1 MSGFLTNSESWNL
14 SKGEES
20 ELEKMEI
27 QALKSLFDLPL
38 HTPSVAIIY
47 TFGLLYTTQQI
58 DKKQLIYLYKVLNR
72 NDEDSAK
79 KALLGINEDKI
90 GWSRNI
96 RNILRKYKLP
106 LDFDTI
112 KSYTRYNWK
121 NTVTAAIEKMN
132 KERLL
137 QDLHKKEN
145 GTDIPKT
152 KTKSII
158 SKITR
163 EGYVRSPEPMILR
176 STKYEAKTILI
187 ARYGMLDCGV
197 NFKGTMRPI
206 CVTCNTRDNEDH
218 RLNECPKWGG
228 AVENEVEKINFE
240 DIYSDDIDKIRAV
253 IKKLTKIWNTKNANG
268 SMIRNQ

>member
-1 MSGFLTNSESWNL
+1 
-14 SKGEES
+14 
-20 ELEKMEI
+20 
-27 QALKSLFDLPL
+27 
-38 HTPSVAIIY
+38 
-47 TFGLLYTTQQI
+47 
-58 DKKQLIYLYKVLNR
+58 
-72 NDEDSAK
+72 
-79 KALLGINEDKI
+79 
-90 GWSRNI
+90 
-96 RNILRKYKLP
+96 
-106 LDFDTI
+106 
-112 KSYTRYNWK
+112 
-121 NTVTAAIEKMN
+121 MN